1 MDAYALTD
9 VGQVRSMN
17 QDSIFSSTEPIGS
30 LQNLFLVADG
40 MGGHK
45 AGDFASRF
53 VIEKLVEFFS
63 HEYPERDVHGILKE
77 GIRTVNRAL
86 FEAASENP
94 DLLGTGSTLVAAT
107 IKGNVLYV
115 ANIGDSRLYLLREQL
130 EQVTR
135 DHSYVEELVAL
146 GKMKRGSHDYIEKKN
161 IITRAVGTGREV
173 DIDLF
178 ALKLKSRDYVLMC
191 SDGLS
196 NMVDEF
202 EIEYIIRSE
211 EGMRQKVESLVAAAN
226 RNGGR
231 DNISVVL
238 IEPQISEVSY
248 DCETRNNFKG
258 LVRNKGTDWF
268 WRNVGCLQGE
278 MP

>member
-1 MDAYALTD
+1 MEKCTKGYFEFDTRQDGLYLTVYPPQQGEPALDA
-9 VGQVRSMN
+9 G
-17 QDSIFSSTEPIGS
+17 E
-30 LQNLFLVADG
+30 
-40 MGGHK
+40 
-45 AGDFASRF
+45 
-53 VIEKLVEFFS
+53 
-63 HEYPERDVHGILKE
+63 
-77 GIRTVNRAL
+77 
-86 FEAASENP
+86 
-94 DLLGTGSTLVAAT
+94 
-107 IKGNVLYV
+107 VLY
-115 ANIGDSRLYLLREQL
+115 
-130 EQVTR
+130 
-135 DHSYVEELVAL
+135 
-146 GKMKRGSHDYIEKKN
+146 YIEKKN

-238 IEPQISEVSY
+238 IEPQISEV
-248 DCETRNNFKG
+248 G
-258 LVRNKGTDWF
+258 L
-268 WRNVGCLQGE
+268 
-278 MP
+278 